1 MLESGL
7 SGSVRGVLS
16 NGHLYR
22 DPGSNSDLTVSKCD
36 FRFTSG
42 SRLNS
47 DIAGGRFR
55 ANNGSAIPSTSYLT
69 PAFRRPSKYAAI

>member
-22 DPGSNSDLTVSKCD
+22 DPGPVAEVVGFRGERHKPSYCSVSPLDTDDYLRPVEPLIAIVLGCMRGEK
-36 FRFTSG
+36 RTG
-42 SRLNS
+42 S
-47 DIAGGRFR
+47 
-55 ANNGSAIPSTSYLT
+55 
-69 PAFRRPSKYAAI
+69 